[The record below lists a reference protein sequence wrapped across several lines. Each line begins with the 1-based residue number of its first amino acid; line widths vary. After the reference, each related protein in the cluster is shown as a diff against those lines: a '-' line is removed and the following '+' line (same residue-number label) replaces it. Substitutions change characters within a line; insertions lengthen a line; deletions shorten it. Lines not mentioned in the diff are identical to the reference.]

1 VSDPVAAIRTAL
13 AAAGDPDRAARQQ
26 AYMKSAM
33 PYRGLS
39 APELRILLGPIL
51 LEHRVATRTAW
62 EDAVRELWDGA
73 THREEWYAA
82 IALLRHRHY
91 RAWVDPDLLPLLR
104 HLVETGAW
112 WDVVDEV
119 AAHLVGGVLAT
130 HRPVVTPVVRAWG
143 SEDHLWVR
151 RTAILAQLR
160 HRTATDTVLLADV
173 LGANLEGTPYG
184 KEFFVRKAV
193 GWALRAYGDTDPAWV
208 LAYVSQHEDRLS
220 GLSRREALKHLA

>member
-1 VSDPVAAIRTAL
+1 VSDSVAGIRTAL

-26 AYMKSAM
+26 AYMKSAL

-39 APELRILLGPIL
+39 SPELRALLRPIL
-51 LEHRVATRTAW
+51 AEHRVESRAAW
-62 EDAVRELWDGA
+62 EEAVRELWDDA

-119 AAHLVGGVLAT
+119 AAHLVGGVLAGY
-130 HRPVVTPVVRAWG
+130 RPVVTPVVRSWG

-151 RTAILAQLR
+151 RTAVLAQLR
-160 HRTATDTVLLADV
+160 HRADTDTDLLRDV
-173 LGANLEGTPYG
+173 LDANLEGTAYG
-184 KEFFVRKAV
+184 SEFFVRKAV

-208 LAYVSQHEDRLS
+208 LAYVREHEDGLS
-220 GLSRREALKHLA
+220 GLSRREALKHLR